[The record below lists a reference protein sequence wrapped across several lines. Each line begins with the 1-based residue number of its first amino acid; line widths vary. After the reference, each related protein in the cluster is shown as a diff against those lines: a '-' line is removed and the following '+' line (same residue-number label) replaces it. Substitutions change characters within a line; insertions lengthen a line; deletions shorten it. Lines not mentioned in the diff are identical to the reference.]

1 MKKYDGEMA
10 VSESLLCNK
19 DISEL
24 VKARLRSHK
33 WTLRDCVDI
42 YNSRRK
48 NDVSLQEAPELNK
61 DFLLRVKNN
70 NFEVTNLRVVKLC
83 DFFDIPVS
91 ASGPRR
97 IFQKEFARVEAL
109 VEGDPALRLR
119 ISALLMNIADLAEQ
133 MDRTDK

>member
-1 MKKYDGEMA
+1 MSD
-10 VSESLLCNK
+10 SLLCNK

-24 VKARLRSHK
+24 VKSRLRASRL
-33 WTLRDCVDI
+33 TLRSCVDA
-42 YNSRRK
+42 YNFRRQG
-48 NDVSLQEAPELNK
+48 DSSLQEAPELNK

-83 DFFDIPVS
+83 EFFEIPIS

-109 VEGDPALRLR
+109 VDGDPTLRSR
-119 ISALLMNIADLAEQ
+119 VSALLMNIADLAEQ
-133 MDRTDK
+133 MDRANK

>member
-1 MKKYDGEMA
+1 M
-10 VSESLLCNK
+10 SESLLCNK

-24 VKARLRSHK
+24 VKSRLKSSK

-42 YNSRRK
+42 YNERRK
-48 NDVSLQEAPELNK
+48 YDASLQEVPELNK

-83 DFFDIPVS
+83 DFFDIPVNV
-91 ASGPRR
+91 SGPRR
-97 IFQKEFARVEAL
+97 VFQKEFARVEAL
-109 VEGDPALRLR
+109 VEGDPALRSR

-133 MDRTDK
+133 MDRADR

>member
-1 MKKYDGEMA
+1 M
-10 VSESLLCNK
+10 SESLLCNR

-24 VKARLRSHK
+24 VKARLKSHK
-33 WTLRDCVDI
+33 WTLRDCVNA

-48 NDVSLQEAPELNK
+48 NDTSLQEVPELNK
-61 DFLLRVKNN
+61 DFLLRIKNN
-70 NFEVTNLRVVKLC
+70 NFEVTNLRVLKLC
-83 DFFDIPVS
+83 DFFNIPVS

-97 IFQKEFARVEAL
+97 IFQKEFARVEA
-109 VEGDPALRLR
+109 VAEGDPALRLR